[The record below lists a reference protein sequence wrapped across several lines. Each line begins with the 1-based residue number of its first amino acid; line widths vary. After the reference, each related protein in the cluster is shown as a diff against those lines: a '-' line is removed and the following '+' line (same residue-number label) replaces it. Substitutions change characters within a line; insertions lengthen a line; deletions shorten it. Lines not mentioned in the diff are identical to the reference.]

1 MRPIVL
7 ALIICV
13 IAAALEGLI
22 AGRGVRARFRELRLP
37 SYSPPLAI
45 WVLIGGA
52 YYVICYVI
60 LYRLLA
66 AGLPSSRHQVGFV
79 MLLVL
84 MVLNAAWGW
93 LFFRRKDL
101 RASYLAFFL
110 YDAVAVFLIVV
121 LAGIDAIS
129 ALLLVPY
136 LLYQLYAIWWAH
148 RLWKLNSGSSASGL
162 TSA

>member
-1 MRPIVL
+1 MRTIVL

-37 SYSPPLAI
+37 SYSPPLVI
-45 WVLIGGA
+45 WVLIGGV
-52 YYVICYVI
+52 YYVICYAI

-66 AGLPSSRHQVGFV
+66 TGLPSSRHQWSFV
-79 MLLVL
+79 LLLVL
-84 MVLNAAWGW
+84 MILNAAWGW

-110 YDAVAVFLIVV
+110 YDSIALALIAV
-121 LAGIDAIS
+121 LAGIDSIS

-136 LLYQLYAIWWAH
+136 LLYQLYAIWWVH
-148 RLWKLNSGSSASGL
+148 RLWKLNSVSSASGL